1 MAAFEPT
8 ARTPRLLAAAV
19 AAALP
24 LATVACGS
32 EQPERVVGVDDVR
45 DSELF
50 ASDKVLNETVTID
63 ADVSDVLT
71 PTSFELHAP
80 DLGDES
86 LLVVS
91 AIEHEDITEDDAVTV
106 TGIVR
111 EFVYDEFAT
120 DYRLAEDKT
129 RYEPYDSEQFLV
141 AEDIA
146 KHG

>member
-1 MAAFEPT
+1 MAAFERTTRT
-8 ARTPRLLAAAV
+8 ARLLAGVA

-24 LATVACGS
+24 LTMVACGS

-50 ASDKVLNETVTID
+50 ATDKVLNETVTID
-63 ADVSDVLT
+63 AEVSAVLT
-71 PTSFELHAP
+71 TTSFELHAP

-91 AIEHEDITEDDAVTV
+91 AIEHKDITEDDAVTV

-111 EFVYDEFAT
+111 EFVYDEFDT
-120 DYRLAEDKT
+120 DYKLAEKT
-129 RYEPYDSEQFLV
+129 LYEPYDSEQFLV